1 MSRILIEYNPPL
13 SMVAQKLIRDNIT
26 ESMRSND
33 ETSAQYDID
42 MVAELLEEY
51 DKHKDLELIDKLRE
65 EGVHYIE
72 F

>member
-51 DKHKDLELIDKLRE
+51 DENEDLELINKFRE

>member
-13 SMVAQKLIRDNIT
+13 TIVAQKLIRDNIT

-51 DKHKDLELIDKLRE
+51 DENEDLELINKFRE

>member
-13 SMVAQKLIRDNIT
+13 TIVAQKLIRDNIT

>member
-51 DKHKDLELIDKLRE
+51 DEYEDLELINKFRE